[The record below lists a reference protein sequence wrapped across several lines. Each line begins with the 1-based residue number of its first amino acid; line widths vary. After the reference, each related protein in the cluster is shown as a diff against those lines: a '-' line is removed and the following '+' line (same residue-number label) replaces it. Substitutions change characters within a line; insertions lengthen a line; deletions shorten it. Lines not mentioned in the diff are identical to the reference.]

1 MSINALIGHSPAM
14 KQLRACVQ
22 RAARHEAAV
31 LIQGPTGSGK
41 ELVAQA
47 LHQLSARREQP
58 FVAINCGA
66 IPADLLESE
75 LFGFKRGSFTGADH
89 HHEGLLMSANG
100 GTVLLDEVAE
110 LPMVMQVKLLRV
122 IQEGRLRPLGSRQER
137 CLNVR
142 WLAAT
147 HRDLPRRL
155 AAQQFRHDLYYR
167 LAVLEI
173 QVPGLDARR
182 QDIALL
188 AAHLRERT
196 LAAAPTASAPL
207 LGDAALMALQAHHY
221 PGHVRQLDNH
231 IQRGLAMAE
240 GGFIQPEDLGLG
252 APGLRSNGL
261 RQGLDIG
268 PTRSLDQELADLERQ
283 RLIEVLRR
291 HPNNDKAAAQ
301 ALGLTPRALRY
312 RLAKYDLSRH
322 RLNNGGLDQP
332 TQSSQPHGGGGA
344 SMG

>member
-1 MSINALIGHSPAM
+1 MSIHALIGHSPAM
-14 KQLRACVQ
+14 KQLRACVR
-22 RAARHEAAV
+22 RAARSDAAA

-47 LHQLSARREQP
+47 LHQLSARSHQP

-89 HHEGLLMSANG
+89 HREGLLISANG

-110 LPMVMQVKLLRV
+110 LPMAMQVKLLRV
-122 IQEGRLRPLGSRQER
+122 IQEGRLRPLGGRQER

-147 HRDLPRRL
+147 HQDLLRRL

-173 QVPGLDARR
+173 QVPGLDVRR
-182 QDIALL
+182 EDIPLL

-196 LAAAPTASAPL
+196 LAAAPTVDTPVLSE
-207 LGDAALMALQAHHY
+207 AALMALQAHHY

-240 GGFIQPEDLGLG
+240 GDLIEPEDLGLG
-252 APGLRSNGL
+252 GMAMHSGAVREGIETGFALPLA
-261 RQGLDIG
+261 
-268 PTRSLDQELADLERQ
+268 QELANLERQ
-283 RLIEVLRR
+283 RLIAALTQ
-291 HPNNDKAAAQ
+291 HPKNDKAAAQ
-301 ALGLTPRALRY
+301 ALGLTPRTLRY
-312 RLAKYDLSRH
+312 RLAKYNLSRH
-322 RLNNGGLDQP
+322 RLDNGDLNESA
-332 TQSSQPHGGGGA
+332 QSSQPHGGGGA
-344 SMG
+344 SIG